1 MAGIWTLADPLWS
14 LIGRRRRSVGKLGER
29 RTLVCGDMIS
39 LAASN
44 LILRRLGGR
53 MMRMAL
59 VVEIMSVNPDNRPAD
74 VAGLRVPPDPIA
86 NLESFNHLRFP
97 IGPFQSGL

>member
-1 MAGIWTLADPLWS
+1 
-14 LIGRRRRSVGKLGER
+14 
-29 RTLVCGDMIS
+29 
-39 LAASN
+39 
-44 LILRRLGGR
+44 